1 MANPTLTHL
10 EYCSYCPKMC
20 RHACPVSTASGREA
34 LIPQAKMAGL
44 AQLLKGNEPWTRETT
59 EPLWG
64 CTGCRHCTEY
74 CEHGVLPGATLFAG
88 RVEAVRRGVGRR
100 PRRAREILPRE
111 RFAEEARVGIWPG
124 CDAIDKGGSDVL
136 AELALFD

>member
-64 CTGCRHCTEY
+64 CPGGRHCTEY

-88 RVEAVRRGVGRR
+88 RVEAVRRGVGHPALDRYPDR
-100 PRRAREILPRE
+100 FRARDERLARRAREILPRE
-111 RFAEEARVGIWPG
+111 RF
-124 CDAIDKGGSDVL
+124 
-136 AELALFD
+136 